1 MYVKIIAKTVKEKSF
16 LEKLKFWKNY
26 KGKDAFD
33 DLSGKHAG
41 VCYMKDSY
49 EVINKEPRKKTL
61 ARIKQTKLGGH
72 HSVYDHN
79 FLSLELSGISK
90 AMAMLL
96 NNEKWYVTSE
106 KSGRYTVMKTSAA
119 ETELFNKWCKIF
131 TEEITKEY
139 KEKNPKYFTD
149 LKIKKLA
156 MENARYLNSIYS
168 RGTIMIYTISYRQ
181 LNYLYGFFK
190 NLIEKGSD
198 KLFYQKLMPEIK
210 EFYAELSKLPY
221 IDNLLVENGK
231 NRTFTLI
238 NLKNK
243 PEEYF
248 GDVYQ
253 TTYKATIPCFAQN
266 IRHRTLWCSMED
278 IPKKPTY
285 YVPPIINDNKALKAE
300 WLKDISSLSD
310 IVPQG
315 TLFTCHEAGTID
327 SFILKLYERK
337 CSSAQLEINELCN
350 ETLNK
355 YAKALKAKKHP
366 RTNELTDYMHGSRCT
381 FKNFKCTMPCGFKEG
396 INETRKI

>member
-1 MYVKIIAKTVKEKSF
+1 MYVKIIAKTVKEKKFS
-16 LEKLKFWKNY
+16 EKLKFWKNY

-41 VCYMKDSY
+41 VCYMKDTY

-61 ARIKQTKLGGH
+61 GRIKQTKVGGH

-79 FLSLELSGISK
+79 FLTLELSGISK

-106 KSGRYTVMKTSAA
+106 KSGRYTVIKGSKQ
-119 ETELFNKWCKIF
+119 EEELYNKWCKIF
-131 TEEITKEY
+131 EEEISKAY
-139 KEKNPKYFTD
+139 KNSNPKFFTD

-168 RGTIMIYTISYRQ
+168 RGVIMVYTISYRQ

-190 NLIEKGSD
+190 ELIEKGSD
-198 KLFYQKLMPEIK
+198 KKFYQKLMPEIK
-210 EFYAELSKLPY
+210 EFYNELSKLPY
-221 IDNLLVENGK
+221 IDELLIKNGK

-238 NLKNK
+238 NTKPD

-253 TTYKATIPCFAQN
+253 TTFKATIPCFAQN
-266 IRHRTLWCSMED
+266 IRHRTLWCSMND

-285 YVPPIINDNKALKAE
+285 YVPPIISVNKELSKQ
-300 WLKDISSLSD
+300 WLTDISSNEEN
-310 IVPQG
+310 VPQG
-315 TLFTCHEAGTID
+315 MLFTCHEAGTLD
-327 SFILKLYERK
+327 SFVLKLYERK
-337 CSSAQLEINELCN
+337 CTTAQLEINELAN
-350 ETLNK
+350 LQLKK
-355 YAKALKAKKHP
+355 YSKALKSKKHA
-366 RTNELTDYMHGSRCT
+366 RAEELSDFMKGSRCT
-381 FKNFKCTMPCGFKEG
+381 FSGYTCTMPCGFKEG

>member
-1 MYVKIIAKTVKEKSF
+1 MYVKIIAKTVKEKGF
-16 LEKLKFWKNY
+16 CEKLKFWKNY
-26 KGKDAFD
+26 KNKDAFD

-41 VCYMKDSY
+41 VCYMKDTY

-61 ARIKQTKLGGH
+61 ARIKQTKVGGH

-106 KSGRYTVMKTSAA
+106 KSGRYTVMKGTAR
-119 ETELFNKWCKIF
+119 EEELYNKWCKIF
-131 TEEITKEY
+131 ADEITKEY
-139 KEKNPKYFTD
+139 KEKNPKFFTD

-168 RGTIMIYTISYRQ
+168 RGTIMVYTISYRQ

-190 NLIEKGSD
+190 DLIEKGSD
-198 KLFYQKLMPEIK
+198 KEFYKKLMPEIK
-210 EFYAELSKLPY
+210 EFYNELSKLSY
-221 IDNLLVENGK
+221 IDELLVNNGK
-231 NRTFTLI
+231 NRTFSLI
-238 NLKNK
+238 NNNPE

-253 TTYKATIPCFAQN
+253 TSFMATAPCFAQN

-285 YVPPIINDNKALKAE
+285 YVPPIISSNKELTKQ
-300 WLKDISSLSD
+300 WLADISSNAEN
-310 IVPQG
+310 VPQG
-315 TLFTCHEAGTID
+315 MLLKCHEAGTLD

-337 CSSAQLEINELCN
+337 CTSAQLEINELTN
-350 ETLNK
+350 EQLKKYYKTLK
-355 YAKALKAKKHP
+355 SKKHP
-366 RTNELTDYMHGSRCT
+366 RASELERYTHGSRCT
-381 FKNFKCTMPCGFKEG
+381 FGNYTCTMPCGFKEG